1 MLKIDSQLSI
11 DTDSK
16 KFKEDREIES
26 LSDHHI
32 LPRRSES
39 KERVRLRQ
47 REVLSV
53 IVLGDDKALRQKAAQ
68 YLLCGQAL
76 LFAVKMDD

>member
-1 MLKIDSQLSI
+1 VLKIDSRLSI
-11 DTDSK
+11 DIDSK

-26 LSDHHI
+26 LSDRRT
-32 LPRRSES
+32 LSRRSES

-53 IVLGDDKALRQKAAQ
+53 IVLSDDKALWQQAA
-68 YLLCGQAL
+68 
-76 LFAVKMDD
+76 

>member
-1 MLKIDSQLSI
+1 VLKIDSRLSI
-11 DTDSK
+11 DIDSK

-26 LSDHHI
+26 LSDRRT
-32 LPRRSES
+32 LLRRSES

-53 IVLGDDKALRQKAAQ
+53 IVLSDDKALWQQAA
-68 YLLCGQAL
+68 
-76 LFAVKMDD
+76 